1 MRLIGNMIW
10 FIFSGFWACI
20 SWYIVGLILC
30 LTIVGIPFGI
40 QCFKI
45 GAFGLFPFGKTIEIG
60 QGAGSLLLNIIWIV
74 CCGWSLAIMHL
85 TSALLLCLT
94 IVGIPFAQ
102 QSLKLA
108 KISLFPFGA
117 IIYDI

>member
-1 MRLIGNMIW
+1 FLSN
-10 FIFSGFWACI
+10 FW
-20 SWYIVGLILC
+20 
-30 LTIVGIPFGI
+30 
-40 QCFKI
+40 
-45 GAFGLFPFGKTIEIG
+45 GAGHALGLFPFGKAIEIG

-94 IVGIPFAQ
+94 IVGIPFAR